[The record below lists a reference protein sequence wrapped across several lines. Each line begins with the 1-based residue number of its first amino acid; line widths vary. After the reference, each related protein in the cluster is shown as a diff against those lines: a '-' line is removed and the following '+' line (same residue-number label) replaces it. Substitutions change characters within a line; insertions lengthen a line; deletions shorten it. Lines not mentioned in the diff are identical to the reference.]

1 MNARPLAALLLI
13 AASCAAP
20 PARVRVPTGELQPLE
35 PGLAWTYEADG
46 KVQTRS
52 VVGVES
58 VGRFSCHIVETR
70 TGDQVERSWM
80 RWDKEGLKVYR
91 VSGGERTV
99 DYEDPIL
106 LIHRLAAPGASW
118 SFEERYGPVAL
129 AVTARYEIDEDI
141 TMGPRVIRCARI
153 HLVKRVAGR
162 IVIDQTSWYAKDI
175 GLVRMS
181 VIETGDEKESRTT
194 IQLKSCNFLKE

>member
-1 MNARPLAALLLI
+1 MIVRPMAALLLL
-13 AASCAAP
+13 AVSCASP
-20 PARVRVPTGELQPLE
+20 PARVRIPTGDLYPLE
-35 PGLAWTYEADG
+35 PGLEWTYEADG
-46 KVQTRS
+46 KLQTRS
-52 VVGVES
+52 VVGVEP

-70 TGDQVERSWM
+70 TGDLVERSWM

-91 VSGGERTV
+91 VSDGERTV
-99 DYEDPIL
+99 DFEDPIL
-106 LIHRLAAPGASW
+106 LIHRLAAQGASW

-129 AVTARYEIDEDI
+129 SVAARYEIDEEI

-162 IVIDQTSWYAKDI
+162 VVIDQTSWYAKDI

-181 VIETGDEKESRTT
+181 VIEAGEGKESRTT
-194 IQLKSCNFLKE
+194 LQLKSCNFLKE